1 MYIGCEEDHVDRDR
15 KKGRRGRL
23 RTRALVQYVTLSC
36 SLALR
41 AKCCGCHVLV
51 RSAWAAH
58 GILQITFFSPT
69 EFTTQ
74 DDDDDRKKTDV
85 IGDVMIE
92 TKQD

>member
-1 MYIGCEEDHVDRDR
+1 M
-15 KKGRRGRL
+15 
-23 RTRALVQYVTLSC
+23 RALVQHVTLSC

-41 AKCCGCHVLV
+41 AICCGCYVLV
-51 RSAWAAH
+51 HSAWAAH
-58 GILQITFFSPT
+58 GILQISFFFSPT

-74 DDDDDRKKTDV
+74 DDDDDRKETDV